1 MPVCLS
7 QMIVGNGV
15 SQRTAAR
22 EAFFLDFAKAIR
34 EQFRDVPL
42 MVTGGFRTREGM
54 ETAIKAGACDIIGLG
69 RPAAVEPALPKE
81 IILNKEV
88 SDEDAKTSVKAV
100 PPSFLSRV
108 LGIKGLAGATDT
120 VSPAKFCMRRVRLTE
135 SRFIM

>member
-54 ETAIKAGACDIIGLG
+54 EAAIKEGACDIIGLG

-81 IILNKEV
+81 VILNKEV
-88 SDEDAKTSVKAV
+88 SDKDAKTSVKAV
-100 PPSFLSRV
+100 PPSFLSRT
-108 LGIKGLAGATDT
+108 LGIKGLGGATDT
-120 VSPAKFCMRRVRLTE
+120 VSPAKLCKR
-135 SRFIM
+135 